1 MLDKFVYF
9 QGLSYLYVIIH
20 TNKSQTMSIFQKDG
34 YTNIGTKSAKTRFN
48 ILEGEWKGSQ
58 LEVYTYKDENR
69 NLLLTTAKVVKIEK
83 RDGAIFVLH
92 LPFQDPFKMLFCEA
106 CPRLSQKKIEEQ
118 HERGLNIVQS
128 ENFSL

>member
-1 MLDKFVYF
+1 
-9 QGLSYLYVIIH
+9 
-20 TNKSQTMSIFQKDG
+20 MSIFQKEG

-69 NLLLTTAKVVKIEK
+69 NLLVTTAKVVRIEK
-83 RDGAIFVLH
+83 RDGAIFVVH
-92 LPFQDPFKMLFCEA
+92 SPFQDPFKMVLHEA
-106 CPRLSQKKIEEQ
+106 CPRLSQKKVQEQ
-118 HERGLNIVQS
+118 HERALNIVQS